1 MAAQQFTPQRRS
13 PKSKVCHTRSLKV
26 RKGTYA
32 RIIKDKYHSHFDR
45 TVYATV
51 PWINIRGQWLEQAGF
66 TIQTP
71 VTVRVMDGCL
81 VLTVAK
87 PST

>member
-1 MAAQQFTPQRRS
+1 MADNDHTPERRS
-13 PKSKVCHTRSLKV
+13 AKSKVCYTRSLKV
-26 RKGTYA
+26 RKATYA
-32 RIIKDKYHSHFDR
+32 RIIKDKDHSHFDR

-71 VTVRVMDGCL
+71 ITVRVMDGCL
-81 VLTVAK
+81 VLTAEE
-87 PST
+87 SET